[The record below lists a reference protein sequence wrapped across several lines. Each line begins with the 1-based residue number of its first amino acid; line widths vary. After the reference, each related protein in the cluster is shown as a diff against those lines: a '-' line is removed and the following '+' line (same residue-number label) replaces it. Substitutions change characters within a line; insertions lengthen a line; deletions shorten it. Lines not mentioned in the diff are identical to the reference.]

1 MHRRVVYQPAGVPL
15 LVLRSARLPI
25 ADTMLSA
32 ATAELFDRP
41 TATHTAGFSASYL
54 LGVEEDPIRFPAS
67 VALVERVRQHVV
79 RPIEADLGV
88 AFELSFV
95 KLARGRPPRASQGV
109 FFEGPHL
116 DSHPDLAPGAE
127 LLRILV
133 NLGSHRRRFQYFLT
147 DVYALQAAGVVVGRT
162 EFAPLSLPGQ
172 TGRATL
178 DIAGRT
184 AERVDFLQ
192 FWASVVPHVGINEPT
207 GYFLASFEALAP
219 LARASRST
227 S

>member
-1 MHRRVVYQPAGVPL
+1 MRHRVVYQPAGVPL
-15 LVLRSARLPI
+15 LVLRTARLPI
-25 ADTMLSA
+25 ADTVLSA
-32 ATAELFDRP
+32 ATAELFGRP
-41 TATHTAGFSASYL
+41 AATHTAGFSASYL
-54 LGVEEDPIRFPAS
+54 LGVEEDPLRFPAS
-67 VALVERVRQHVV
+67 AALVERLRQHVV
-79 RPIEADLGV
+79 RPLETDLGV

-95 KLARGRPPRASQGV
+95 KLACGRLPHASQGV
-109 FFEGPHL
+109 FHEGPHL
-116 DSHPDLAPGAE
+116 DSHPGLAHGTE

-147 DVYALQAAGVVVGRT
+147 DVYALQAAGVAVGRT
-162 EFAPLSLPGQ
+162 EFAALSLPGE

-184 AERVDFLQ
+184 AEHVDFLQ

-219 LARASRST
+219 LAHAGGRT